1 MMNRKL
7 VIELGALIFF
17 AIFVYFAVQ
26 LIQPEEIENAPEWVS
41 LQEALERASAEDR
54 LVMIDIYEVGCK
66 FCRAMDREIYPSP
79 SVRSVLDRE
88 YVPVKINGHS
98 EAMLNFLGEEMSEKD
113 FALRMGV
120 TAYPFTVLMD
130 ANGNVIDSRRGYQD
144 IVTFTRYLRGAVE
157 EVAKI

>member
-1 MMNRKL
+1 MR
-7 VIELGALIFF
+7 F
-17 AIFVYFAVQ
+17 FVYFAVQ
-26 LIQPEEIENAPEWVS
+26 QIQPEEIENAPEWVS

>member
-1 MMNRKL
+1 MMKRKL
-7 VIELGALIFF
+7 VIGLGALIFF
-17 AIFVYFAVQ
+17 AIFVYFAAQ
-26 LIQPEEIENAPEWVS
+26 QIQPEEIENAPEWVS